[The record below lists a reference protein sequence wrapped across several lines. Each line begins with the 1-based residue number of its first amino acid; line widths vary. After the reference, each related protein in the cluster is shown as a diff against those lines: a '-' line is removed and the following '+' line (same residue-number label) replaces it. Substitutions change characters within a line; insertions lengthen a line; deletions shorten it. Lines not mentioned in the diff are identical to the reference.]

1 MIRKDQWE
9 NLPPKTGKLNSV
21 KFVEENSIG
30 GSKNKIYNI
39 NIDGLQNIKYYL
51 NEHNQNTKNDI
62 TEYQVGDILEYK
74 YDSYK
79 KKIKIFGKVIKQNNN
94 QAMYNNFEKKES
106 KEYISPTEFRDNNIF
121 FQSARRDFVLM
132 NQGKDLSLQEIHEGA
147 IELYK
152 KHKQIK
158 NQL

>member
-1 MIRKDQWE
+1 MNTKDQWE
-9 NLPPKTGKLNSV
+9 NLPNKTGKLNSV

-39 NIDGLQNIKYYL
+39 DIDGLQNIKYYL
-51 NEHNQNTKNDI
+51 NQHNQNTKNDI
-62 TEYQVGDILEYK
+62 TQYQVGDILEYK

-79 KKIKIFGKVIKQNNN
+79 KKIKIYGKVINRNTN
-94 QAMYNNFEKKES
+94 QPMYNNFEKKES
-106 KEYISPTEFRDNNIF
+106 KEYISPTEFKDNNIF

-132 NQGKDLSLQEIHEGA
+132 NQGRNLSLQEIHDGA
-147 IELYK
+147 LELYK

>member
-1 MIRKDQWE
+1 MNTKDKWE
-9 NLPPKTGKLNSV
+9 NLPTKTGKLNSV
-21 KFVEENSIG
+21 KYVEENPIG

-39 NIDGLQNIKYYL
+39 DIDGLQNIKYFL

-62 TEYQVGDILEYK
+62 TQYQVGDILEYK
-74 YDSYK
+74 YEKYK
-79 KKIKIFGKVIKQNNN
+79 KKIKIFGKVINRNNN

-106 KEYISPTEFRDNNIF
+106 KEYISPTEFKDNNIF

-132 NQGKDLSLQEIHEGA
+132 NQGRNLSLQEIHDGA
-147 IELYK
+147 LELYK

>member
-1 MIRKDQWE
+1 MNTKDQWE
-9 NLPPKTGKLNSV
+9 NLPNKTGKLNSV
-21 KFVEENSIG
+21 KFVEENPIG

-39 NIDGLQNIKYYL
+39 DIDGLQNIRYYL
-51 NEHNQNTKNDI
+51 NQHNQNTKNDI
-62 TEYQVGDILEYK
+62 TQYQVGDILEYK

-79 KKIKIFGKVIKQNNN
+79 KKIKIFGKVINRNTN
-94 QAMYNNFEKKES
+94 QPMYNNFEKKES
-106 KEYISPTEFRDNNIF
+106 KEYISPTEFKDNNIF

-132 NQGKDLSLQEIHEGA
+132 NQGRNLSLQEIHDGA
-147 IELYK
+147 LELYK